1 MTSQQKTKPTT
12 KKLAFVIQG
21 TPAVL
26 KKLINKETLLLAVT
40 IGINAA
46 ISAIAAPSPQELNLT
61 PRPIISNRVERTIVS
76 VACEAASNGL
86 PRKDSH
92 INVWAEVVRNGRR
105 YDIAEIK
112 AMTTAILDQA
122 ESCRHDRPQ
131 LTANR
136 GAK

>member
-1 MTSQQKTKPTT
+1 MIRHKRASVALLTITI
-12 KKLAFVIQG
+12 A
-21 TPAVL
+21 
-26 KKLINKETLLLAVT
+26 INYS
-40 IGINAA
+40 
-46 ISAIAAPSPQELNLT
+46 ISAQAK
-61 PRPIISNRVERTIVS
+61 PRPIISDIARNAIAS
-76 VACEAASNGL
+76 VACEAASNDL

-136 GAK
+136 GSK